1 MVGDLLLNHFITLKC
16 HQWLT
21 AASIFDTFR
30 ILGWCRNVML
40 CQFPLLQ
47 FQYYLFQQKAT
58 KLPCIFRNNIFMM
71 LFFGFSSEF
80 LIVLSYMHLG
90 VPNLWS
96 SWIAFE
102 IHMKQSSLLTKHGCL
117 PKVGINEHILKR
129 YLLCYYS
136 KKFHKCTI
144 AKSRTWSNIWCQGS
158 DLMELKWPSYV
169 ILWKS
174 IIGKIK

>member
-1 MVGDLLLNHFITLKC
+1 MTDCSLNFWHFQNTWLMQECDAMSISIASVSILLIPTKSY
-16 HQWLT
+16 QVT
-21 AASIFDTFR
+21 
-30 ILGWCRNVML
+30 MY
-40 CQFPLLQ
+40 LQ
-47 FQYYLFQQKAT
+47 EQYFHDAV
-58 KLPCIFRNNIFMM
+58 
-71 LFFGFSSEF
+71 FGFSSEF

-96 SWIAFE
+96 SWTAFE
-102 IHMKQSSLLTKHGCL
+102 INMKQSSLLTKLGCL
-117 PKVGINEHILKR
+117 PKVGINEHILR
-129 YLLCYYS
+129 SYLLCYYS

-158 DLMELKWPSYV
+158 DPMELKWPSYV